1 MNNTLQTLFVGGIVV
16 FLGAIIY
23 FLRNNSV
30 SLKYVLLWLLSA
42 LIMLI
47 VSIVPGLLVIIADM
61 LGFELASN
69 ALFSL
74 LIGFA
79 ITILFS
85 VTIII
90 SKQSAKIKMLV
101 QTCALLEKRVRELER
116 EKDESNF
123 TVPD

>member
-1 MNNTLQTLFVGGIVV
+1 MNSTLQILFISGIVV
-16 FLGAIIY
+16 FLSAIIY
-23 FLRNNSV
+23 FLRNNSL
-30 SLKYVLLWLLSA
+30 SLKYVLLWFLSA
-42 LIMLI
+42 SIMLI
-47 VSIVPGLLVIIADM
+47 VSIVPGLLVLIANM

-74 LIGFA
+74 LIGFT

-101 QTCALLEKRVRELER
+101 QTLALLEKRVRELER
-116 EKDESNF
+116 SK
-123 TVPD
+123 